1 MRLQGKVALVTG
13 AGSGIGKASALLM
26 AKEGAEVACLG
37 RTQNQIK
44 DTVQEIISGGGKSV
58 ALIADIAEPD
68 QMIKAMERFSQ
79 TWNRL
84 DILYANAGVN
94 GVWAPLEDLTPEE
107 WDQTMGINA
116 RGTFLSVKYALP
128 FLKKKGGSIVVC
140 SSICGTR
147 TFTLPG
153 FTAYACSKAAQV
165 AFAKVAALELA
176 QDGIRVN
183 AICPG
188 YIKTEI
194 GDNTWVRNTDEI
206 RTMGSFPHGSVALT
220 NGEPGTP
227 QQVAKLV
234 LFLASDDS
242 DHITGTEMWID
253 GGESLII

>member
-37 RTQNQIK
+37 RTRGQLD
-44 DTVQEIISGGGKSV
+44 DTVREINDAGGKAV
-58 ALIADIAEPD
+58 ALLADISQPD
-68 QMIKAMERFSQ
+68 QMIGAMATFSQ
-79 TWNRL
+79 TWQTL
-84 DILYANAGVN
+84 DVLYANAGIN
-94 GVWAPLEDLTPEE
+94 GVWTTLEELTPEE

-116 RGTFLSVKYALP
+116 RGTFLTVKYALP
-128 FLKKKGGSIVVC
+128 FLKKGGGSIIVC
-140 SSICGTR
+140 ASICGTR
-147 TFTLPG
+147 TYTIPG

-165 AFAKVAALELA
+165 AFTKVAALELA
-176 QDGIRVN
+176 QDKIRANV
-183 AICPG
+183 ICPG

-194 GDNTWVRNTDEI
+194 GDNTWVRNIDSI
-206 RTMGSFPHGSVALT
+206 RTMGSFPNGTVALT
-220 NGEPGTP
+220 DGAPGTP
-227 QQVAKLV
+227 EQVAKLV